1 MQIAFVKVH
10 CTIWDIRTRGRA
22 FSQFVRNGE
31 MMEKSFCQLSENSSS
46 PLRLVKPVKI
56 DHLLPRRFNR
66 RNRKSRCSDF
76 MSWECFALYGFGFNS
91 GPGGRRPTALLPARD
106 DPFSAIV
113 TAMNM
118 RALAL
123 TLIGCWLLP
132 KCNGNEKASDYEF
145 AFTKASYSVS
155 VMESHTNGALIR
167 PTSKMGIYL
176 CKACLG
182 PVRYKIVSG
191 DPNGLFKVDSYPVG
205 NFAYLRIRM
214 RKRTNAYLNRETE
227 PQIVLKVQGKI
238 TGPKREATTEILI
251 KVGDVNDSPPI
262 FSSPS
267 QPVTVWEDLAPFS
280 AVAKVHATDADEG
293 LNGEVYYYIEQRN
306 SFFTVHHI
314 TGVVSTARSIS
325 TLAGKTVTLVVAAE
339 DRTSLLFPESKSS
352 VPPNTVTID
361 IAMKRSFKPS
371 PVVHCHSVSGGC
383 RQDKLVCATC
393 ILHAQKGYAN
403 VKQFTLRLFGQKA
416 EHFAVMLNGSTEFEI
431 LLNDPRAPYGTHVI
445 GLRMQR
451 SSDGLVITRNVS
463 LTVAAHCPPF
473 ESDKFHLNFTAKESS
488 PLYSVLGL
496 IGPHELV
503 TTGLFRWTIR
513 DGEPWA
519 VGESSGLLFLRGS
532 IGSRRHYSFVVVA
545 HSAVCGQTFTFDVDV
560 FVEPENSHCPQFVL
574 PPICTFSFLSLEM
587 AGQTELCA
595 LQARDNDTTLPA
607 NLTYSIVS
615 GKDSDLFQIDETS
628 GKLRLAKSLPAY
640 SSNSSFEVRVRVSDD
655 GYPYPRHSDLILRF
669 DQHPKILLLNTE
681 PISFEV
687 VEKADNDHAPVF
699 LHTPFPNLNIFENAT
714 VGKEVFRF
722 EAVDYDLGFNGLL
735 RYSIAA
741 GNHDGRW
748 KINMDTGVLSL
759 YRPLDREEI
768 SKYELTIVAQDFG
781 DSSRKT
787 SASLLINVL
796 DSNDNKPLFEQF
808 TYYASIPEDFPIGH
822 GVIEL
827 RADDADLGINAVVSY
842 HLVTATSWFG
852 ISPDNGTIFTLQ
864 KLDREEVDRY
874 ELIVQAVDKGWPSLS
889 SFATVIIDVTDCND
903 NSPTCLQPVQRVEIP
918 EDVPPHFLFTCVGAY
933 DPDEGVNAMLRY
945 ELPANA
951 SEVLPFDIDSET
963 GCLRTIGTLDF
974 SKRPIYN
981 LKVQVT
987 DRGVPAMSEQCE
999 VEIVVLYVNRN
1010 RYPPEFDRFVYEASI
1025 FENEPPG
1032 TIVTTLKA
1040 HDRDADRADEVAFSI
1055 VGGDGMDVFMVDQ
1068 KGVVRS
1074 RRSLDREMTASY
1086 WLTIEAT
1093 DQQPVPLASTADL
1106 FIMVK
1111 DRNDNAPVPSRPIYI
1126 TQVLE
1131 NCPARTVILQLNATD
1146 ADESSYPL
1154 TYAIKKGNAQSL
1166 FSIDADTGTL
1176 LSTERKIDREA
1187 NDVHLLEVEITDSG
1201 IPPLSSSVSVVVEI
1215 IDENDHSP
1223 QFLSLDQ
1230 FDVPACSKEGQYLC
1244 RISAFDKDAG
1254 LNGTVRY
1261 SLSSDEENVAAVR
1274 IDEHTGDLF
1283 CLKAI
1288 AGSTV
1293 LSIVVE
1299 AHDLGEP
1306 PLKSEAAVRL
1316 KFFPVPVHSPNHI
1329 PILPKSHIVLL
1340 VDKYEKL
1347 GSDFAKIDASDPD
1360 NDQLWFYL
1368 KDHRRGHISLAVDS
1382 GIVYLI
1388 KHADDVTYNVSF
1400 YVTDGID
1407 TVDGVITLVFNNR
1420 KYQRPVLEKENYFV
1434 QISANATLDSVI
1446 VSLSDS
1452 IKPND
1457 DTGII
1462 TYSLVNSFDGSSKFI
1477 VDGASGDI
1485 LLAEPLDIGTSKRY
1499 LLMVEARSYH
1509 MKTCA
1514 FVHVEVISEDNPP
1527 RFPQRS
1533 YEVKIPQSTPIGHPI
1548 IQMIAYDFNASSKS
1562 LLTYALSSD
1571 DEPSAFEIHPTT
1583 GVVTTSRDLHSVSS
1597 EHFLAVIVSSK
1608 ANPSLTDTA
1617 ELRVSISA
1625 NSQEYARFP
1634 AKVRDVQ
1641 LYELTPIGSP
1651 VLTMQAEGSGYVHY
1665 FLNDSSDTFEVNAL
1679 SGCVTLK
1686 NRLDASKQSHFEMR
1700 LIARSVLDH
1709 EDVATIVVTVLPSA
1723 ARSIQFGKSVYYGY
1737 ITENNPER
1745 AIVRSIEGDPLL
1757 LSAHGPLVNQSIRY
1771 SFRIVEPWA
1780 KELFIVDQFTGAV
1793 LAATSLDHEKFPQI
1807 VFHVMA
1813 TDVSDS
1819 GLQSRSPAMV
1829 VVQIEDSNDNPPKF
1843 VNELFQATIYLPTA
1857 PGVSAMRLSAKDP
1870 DGDSLRF
1877 SLLSDGNGTFK
1888 VDSETGEVT
1897 LAGADPAPD
1906 LYKLKAVVSD
1916 GSHSNK
1922 ADVQIEISPSLPG
1935 AAKCAESVYLASVT
1949 ENSRKPESLLIVKLE
1964 KRPSSTVYFVLLNGK
1979 PYFVVNSNTG
1989 LLSFTGVPLD
1999 REAQSKHTLIVQ
2011 VVNFESTRPIAQ
2023 CVVIVEVR
2031 DVNDCAPVF
2040 LNSPYNFVVHRHYH
2054 SGFVRWRVDLDEG
2067 TNSLVSYE
2075 ASELNS
2081 ADSPFLLNST
2091 SGEISLKM
2099 PAAHYSSLS
2108 QVNVTVT
2115 ARDHGIPSLS
2125 ASTLLTVTFLDKGT
2139 FRFSS
2144 SSYSISVPEGGAM
2157 LNKTI
2162 VRLSLAS
2169 VLPKVHFDIVAFND
2183 GQHFVIDESLGNI
2196 RPQKLL
2202 DREMQSNF
2210 TLLVQLSDE
2219 NMKIYDTA
2227 TVFVDIVDVNDNPP
2241 VFTRS
2246 VYCVTVPEDSHR
2258 GRLLTTL
2265 MATDDDIGDNAKLR
2279 YRIRRVTPS
2288 ADHLFRLDPLN
2299 GSLVLAGALD
2309 FDLVQAYKIE
2319 VECSDAGVPELFAY
2333 AIVEVLVED
2342 VNNNPPFFE
2351 SSTYTLSVPGDLPA
2365 GQVLGIFLARDA
2377 DTVSQGRLKYTLN
2390 GLNLENL
2397 FSLDPDEA
2405 VLTVN
2410 RSLLGVQRSSYK
2422 LQLVVDDG
2430 LFSSSCDLLVQIVS
2444 PSEGRPAYKERV
2456 VEVSVPESAIVGS
2469 VLTSAELSSSVPV
2482 VHEALL
2488 GDLEWLYESL
2498 DYEVSKRHDLIVG
2511 AKTAEGTVS
2520 TAHIVV
2526 NVLNQNDHKPIF
2538 VASKF
2543 EVTVSVDDP
2552 QGTALLQL
2560 LALDED
2566 PMDKVEYSIKMSRR
2580 FKEADRHFEI
2590 DPTSGVVRLRRNLS
2604 NFAGTALKFSVLAT
2618 DSGNPPLSDE
2628 ATVSVYVSPS
2638 VARRGSIG
2646 DALSLEMRVSE
2657 AAPVG
2662 TPFGRIRFDPF
2673 SDLLVRIVKPVDAY
2687 VGRVVQVVPNGT
2699 VSTAEP
2705 LDRELRSRF
2714 WFYVYFHT
2722 NREVGAW
2729 VSMVLVGVTVLDVND
2744 NAPNFG
2750 GEKLKL
2756 AVAEDAPVGYRIVRL
2771 QASDPDEGDAGV
2783 VSYHLNGLNLP
2794 FKIVGNWLVT
2804 KQQLDRETTGFYH
2817 FTVTAKDAGSP
2828 SLKSSLIVQIDIL
2841 GVNDKAPVFENKS
2854 YRFDIAEG
2862 AAINDLVGTIRAVD
2876 PDEPFSKHHL
2886 KYYIIR
2892 GNALRL
2898 FSLTR
2903 LNGSDSFGILLAEAV
2918 PKANWDHFDLRILV
2932 SDGKF
2937 TDTTNVRVNVLKSTF
2952 VDCECEKKVVHLT
2965 LSEDWPLNE
2974 AIFNFSS
2981 TVNEAALI
2989 EGSKKFKFLN
2999 AGAIVLAEQLD
3010 RETASQHYFRALYKA
3025 CNALDSCFT
3034 SFVVTVT
3041 DVNDNQPR
3049 FTSEQY
3055 EVSIV
3060 EHENTSYPKYL
3071 LRVHAVDY
3079 DLGAAGTVSYSM
3091 LDSFGELFSLNETT
3105 GDVFLTKPLDRE
3117 EKANYTFAVQASD
3130 NGVPPLSSNAL
3141 IRVIV
3146 LDVNDNPPVFAQ
3158 HQYHGQIP
3166 ENASD
3171 GAEVLRVEA
3180 FSLDEGVNAQVTY
3193 SILPSSLGSVP
3204 FTIDEVTGSVRV
3216 SGPLDAAKQSEYEL
3230 LIQATDKGSPPLSS
3244 KTTVRVE
3251 VIDVNDHS
3259 PVFTENTYHVEVV
3272 ENTAA
3277 DTLLVHCAAT
3287 DQDTGQNGHVGY
3299 RLVSSQQVVHDH
3311 FNVSEVGWL
3320 ILKRP
3325 LDREKIA
3332 FLEFKVEA
3340 FDFGLPSRSAFASVH
3355 VTVLD
3360 TNDNPPMLDK
3370 CNDTVYMRRPVAA
3383 GTVVHPFVVTD
3394 LDDHE
3399 AVGDFKFELQGVAS
3413 SMFEISP
3420 TAVLKVATSNLTDAQ
3435 YLLTIRV
3442 SDGEHFTECHL
3453 DVRLVEG
3460 SIRPPVVR
3468 SYKAE
3473 LWTYMDEFAGGL
3485 LGQIRASDE
3494 DPMDKLTF
3502 RLKAPPLLSDIV
3514 TLDLDDGQLMAAAG
3528 LPVGV
3533 YTLKVAVSDGKFTS
3547 NGVVELEVQ
3556 SATYEMLRSA
3566 VSLRLGGVE
3575 IDKLLEHGLK
3585 RFQRSISKY
3594 VGVRPRYVHIFSLDQ
3609 SQPDSLE
3616 IFVAFQKS
3624 KQEFYTPAFV
3634 RDRLEKSMK
3643 ELALSIG
3650 AREVRILQD
3659 RCSSNPCVNGQCKE
3673 MVVIDETGI
3682 SSVLS
3687 PSFGL
3692 ITPRAVRSLEC
3703 HCPVGFEGSRCEKVV
3718 NVCSSNPC
3726 SRHTVCVP
3734 NDLSSGYHC
3743 ECLPGRHG
3751 KDCSESCRNSSCSE
3765 PAVSFLGTSYV
3776 WYPFDQSLEAFM
3788 NLTIRVK
3795 TSAHFGSL
3803 LFSKGRTDYQ
3813 VLDLRDG
3820 FVQYRFDLGS
3830 GQTVVRSELFAAD
3843 NMWHTVR
3850 IVRRQRHV
3858 TLIVDNAL
3866 VKAEAFGSSTVLNLN
3881 RASYVCLGGELD
3893 AGEVKNGFV
3902 GCMHSLTFNGNAYPI
3917 LTASSNVR
3925 LVNIRRDCPAR
3936 PHGQDVTD
3944 VDGSCRELPCLNGGR
3959 CSRGPAGSF
3968 ICACSYPYFGK
3979 RCENWQSPCLSQ
3991 PCLNG
3996 GVCEI
4001 VAGNAYCRCP
4011 EGFSGAICDQRYIT
4025 ECGQHQCANG
4035 GYCVGKT
4042 DGTYFCNCTEGWTG
4056 ILCDIPS
4063 DMTIPNISSGRL
4075 GITITEL
4082 ATVLV
4087 VLLTLAGLGIVF
4099 FLVCK
4104 RRRRLMYEK
4113 VRVKRARNEEIL
4125 LDQPYLSNNNM
4136 SIFPG
4141 GNGPPPLPPRF
4152 RSFQSQ
4158 RQKRPSNFDSGKLVR
4173 LPMAQV
4179 RPLSFIDRPDSPV
4192 CCPLQA
4198 AVNYGSAA
4206 EELEQM
4212 GQASDKDEVEDWK
4225 SALNKMDVDSLNKLK
4240 KLAGLDDD
4248 EQEPSAGVNDRAS
4261 SKADEHSTG
4270 RTNGEGSSS
4279 FIWDYSDWAST
4290 VGNTGYPTFGR
4301 LTDTNTDDEAGSVP
4315 RVICRLDDTDYEYA
4329 LDSCSDHDDSPCS
4342 SLVK

>member
-1 MQIAFVKVH
+1 
-10 CTIWDIRTRGRA
+10 
-22 FSQFVRNGE
+22 
-31 MMEKSFCQLSENSSS
+31 
-46 PLRLVKPVKI
+46 
-56 DHLLPRRFNR
+56 
-66 RNRKSRCSDF
+66 
-76 MSWECFALYGFGFNS
+76 
-91 GPGGRRPTALLPARD
+91 
-106 DPFSAIV
+106 
-113 TAMNM
+113 M

-132 KCNGNEKASDYEF
+132 KCKGDEKPSDYEF
-145 AFTKASYSVS
+145 AFTKTSYSVS

-167 PTSKMGIYL
+167 PSSKMGIYL

-191 DPNGLFKVDSYPVG
+191 DPNSLFKVDSFPVG

-214 RKRTNAYLNRETE
+214 RKRANAYLNREKE
-227 PQIVLKVQGKI
+227 PEIVLKVQGKI
-238 TGPKREATTEILI
+238 TGPKREATTEVVI

-262 FSSPS
+262 FASSS
-267 QPVTVWEDLAPFS
+267 QSVAVWEDLAPFS

-293 LNGEVYYYIEQRN
+293 LNGEVYYYTEEKN
-306 SFFTVHHI
+306 SFFTVHHV

-325 TLAGKTVTLVVAAE
+325 TLAGKTATLVVAAE
-339 DRTSLLFPESKSS
+339 DRTSLLFPESKSIT
-352 VPPNTVTID
+352 PPNTVTIN
-361 IAMKRSFKPS
+361 IAVKRSSKPS

-403 VKQFTLRLFGQKA
+403 VKQFILRLFGQKA
-416 EHFAVMLNGSTEFEI
+416 EHFAVVLNGSTEFEI
-431 LLNDPRAPYGTHVI
+431 LLNDPRAPYGTHI
-445 GLRMQR
+445 INLRMER
-451 SSDGLVITRNVS
+451 SSDGLVIARNVS

-473 ESDKFHLNFTAKESS
+473 ESDNFHLNFTAKESS
-488 PLYSVLGL
+488 PPYSVLGS

-503 TTGLFRWTIR
+503 STGLFRWTIR
-513 DGEPWA
+513 GGEPWA
-519 VGESSGLLFLRGS
+519 VGENSGLLFLRGS
-532 IGSRRHYSFVVVA
+532 IGSKRRYSFVVVA
-545 HSAVCGQTFTFDVDV
+545 HSAICGQRFTFDVDV
-560 FVEPENSHCPQFVL
+560 FVEPENSHCPEFVL
-574 PPICTFSFLSLEM
+574 PPVCTFSYLSPEM
-587 AGQTELCA
+587 VSQTDLCT
-595 LQARDNDTTLPA
+595 LQARDNDTIPA

-615 GKDSDLFQIDETS
+615 GKHSDLFNIEETS
-628 GKLRLAKSLPAY
+628 GKLRLAKPLPAY
-640 SSNSSFEVRVRVSDD
+640 PANSSFEVRVRVSDD
-655 GYPYPRHSDLILRF
+655 GYPYPRYSDLILRF
-669 DQHPKILLLNTE
+669 DQHPKVLLLNTE

-687 VEKADNDHAPVF
+687 LEKADNNHAPVF

-714 VGKEVFRF
+714 VGREVFRF
-722 EAVDYDLGFNGLL
+722 EAVDYDLGFNGLV

-741 GNHDGRW
+741 GNHDDRW
-748 KINMDTGVLSL
+748 RINMETGVLSL
-759 YRPLDREEI
+759 HRPLDREEVGN
-768 SKYELTIVAQDFG
+768 YELTIVAQDFG
-781 DSSRKT
+781 DFSRKT
-787 SASLLINVL
+787 TATLLINVL

-808 TYYASIPEDFPIGH
+808 TYYASIPEDVPIGYR
-822 GVIEL
+822 VIQL
-827 RADDADLGINAVVSY
+827 RADDADLGINAIVSY
-842 HLVTATSWFG
+842 HIVTATSWFG
-852 ISPDNGTIFTLQ
+852 ISPDNGTIVTLHT
-864 KLDREEVDRY
+864 LDREKVDRY

-889 SFATVIIDVTDCND
+889 SFASLIIDVTDCND
-903 NSPTCLQPVQRVEIP
+903 NPPTCLQPVQHVEIP
-918 EDVPPHFLFTCVGAY
+918 EDVPSHFLFTCVNAY
-933 DPDEGVNAMLRY
+933 DRDEGVNAMLRY

-951 SEVLPFDIDSET
+951 SEVVPFEIDSET
-963 GCLRTIGTLDF
+963 GCLRTVGKLDF

-987 DRGVPAMSEQCE
+987 DRGVPAMSELCE

-1010 RYPPEFDRFVYEASI
+1010 RFPPEFDRFVYEAAI

-1040 HDRDADRADEVAFSI
+1040 RDRDSDRVDDVAFSI
-1055 VGGDGMDVFMVDQ
+1055 VGGDGMDVFVVDQ

-1074 RRSLDREMTASY
+1074 RRSLDREMTSSY
-1086 WLTIEAT
+1086 WLVIEAT
-1093 DQQPVPLASTADL
+1093 DQQPVPLASTVDL

-1166 FSIDADTGTL
+1166 FTIDADTGTL

-1201 IPPLSSSVSVVVEI
+1201 IPPLSSSVSVMVEI
-1215 IDENDHSP
+1215 MDENDHSP

-1261 SLSSDEENVAAVR
+1261 SLSSDEENIASIR
-1274 IDEHTGDLF
+1274 IDENTGDLF
-1283 CLKAI
+1283 CLKPIPGA
-1288 AGSTV
+1288 TV
-1293 LSIVVE
+1293 LSIVVD
-1299 AHDLGEP
+1299 ARDLGEP

-1316 KFFPVPVHSPNHI
+1316 KFFPVPIHSPNHV

-1340 VDKYEKL
+1340 IDKYEKL

-1368 KDHRRGHISLAVDS
+1368 KDDNRGHISLAVDS

-1388 KHADDVTYNVSF
+1388 KHAEDITYNVSF
-1400 YVTDGID
+1400 FVTDGID
-1407 TVDGVITLVFNNR
+1407 VADGVITLVFNNR

-1446 VSLSDS
+1446 VSLRDS
-1452 IKPND
+1452 IKPN

-1485 LLAEPLDIGTSKRY
+1485 LLAEPLDTGTTKRY

-1514 FVHVEVISEDNPP
+1514 FVHVEVIRADSPP

-1533 YEVKIPQSTPIGHPI
+1533 YEVKIPQSTPVGHPV
-1548 IQMIAYDFNASSKS
+1548 IQMAAYDANTSSKS
-1562 LLTYALSSD
+1562 LLSYALSSG
-1571 DEPSAFEIHPTT
+1571 DEPNVFEIHPTT
-1583 GVVTTSRDLHSVSS
+1583 GMVTTRRDLHSIAT
-1597 EHFLAVIVSSK
+1597 EHFLTVVVSSK

-1617 ELRVSISA
+1617 ELKVSISA

-1634 AKVRDVQ
+1634 AKIRYVQ
-1641 LYELTPIGSP
+1641 LYERTPIGNP

-1665 FLNDSSDTFEVNAL
+1665 FLNDSSGTFEVNGL

-1686 NRLDASKQSHFEMR
+1686 NPLDASKQSHFEMR
-1700 LIARSVLDH
+1700 LIARSVLDR
-1709 EDVATIVVTVLPSA
+1709 EDIATIVVTVIPSTP
-1723 ARSIQFGKSVYYGY
+1723 RSIQFGKSVYYGY
-1737 ITENNPER
+1737 IKENNPEK
-1745 AIVRSIEGDPLL
+1745 AIVKAIEGEPLL
-1757 LSAHGPLVNQSIRY
+1757 LTAHGPLVNQSVRY
-1771 SFRIVEPWA
+1771 NFRIVEPWA

-1793 LAATSLDHEKFPQI
+1793 LAATSLDREKFPQI

-1829 VVQIEDSNDNPPKF
+1829 VVRIEDSNDNPPKF
-1843 VNELFQATIYLPTA
+1843 VKDLFQAIVHLPTA
-1857 PGVSAMRLSAKDP
+1857 PGVPALRLSAKDP
-1870 DGDSLRF
+1870 DGDDLRF

-1897 LAGADPAPD
+1897 LARADPSPT
-1906 LYKLKAVVSD
+1906 LYKLKAAVSD
-1916 GSHSNK
+1916 GSHSSET
-1922 ADVQIEISPSLPG
+1922 DVQVRQLLTQAGTLTTCVYTLQIQISPSLPE
-1935 AAKCAESVYLASVT
+1935 AVKCAESVYFTSVT
-1949 ENSRKPESLLIVKLE
+1949 ENSRRPEPLLLVKLK
-1964 KRPSSTVYFVLLNGK
+1964 KRPSAVVYFLLLNGK
-1979 PYFVVNSNTG
+1979 SYFVINSNTG
-1989 LLSFTGVPLD
+1989 LLSFNGVPLD
-1999 REAQSKHTLIVQ
+1999 REAQNMHTLIVQ
-2011 VVNFESTRPIAQ
+2011 VVNFEDARPIAQ
-2023 CVVIVEVR
+2023 CVVTVQVK
-2031 DVNDCAPVF
+2031 DVNDCPPVF
-2040 LNSPYNFVVHRHYH
+2040 LNSPYNFVVHRHYQ
-2054 SGFVRWRVDLDEG
+2054 SGTLLGIVEAVDLDEG
-2067 TNSLVSYE
+2067 RNSVVSYE

-2081 ADSPFLLNST
+2081 ADAPFLLNST
-2091 SGEISLKM
+2091 SGEVSLKKA
-2099 PAAHYSSLS
+2099 AAHYSSLS
-2108 QVNVTVT
+2108 QLNITVI

-2125 ASTLLTVTFLDKGT
+2125 ASTLLTVVFLDKGT

-2144 SSYSISVPEGGAM
+2144 PAYSISVPEGGSM

-2162 VRLSLAS
+2162 ARLSVAS
-2169 VLPKVHFDIVAFND
+2169 VLPKAHFVIISGND
-2183 GQHFVIDESLGNI
+2183 GQHFVIDESLGSI

-2210 TLLVQLSDE
+2210 TLHVQLSDE
-2219 NMKIYDTA
+2219 NLNMHDTA
-2227 TVFVDIVDVNDNPP
+2227 QVFVDISDVNDNPP
-2241 VFTRS
+2241 IFTRS
-2246 VYCVTVPEDSHR
+2246 VYNVTVPEDSRR

-2265 MATDDDIGDNAKLR
+2265 IATDGDIGDNAKLR

-2288 ADHLFRLDPLN
+2288 ADYLFRLDPLN
-2299 GSLVLAGALD
+2299 GSLILAGALD

-2319 VECSDAGVPELFAY
+2319 VECSDAGVPELLGF
-2333 AIVEVLVED
+2333 AIVEVSVED
-2342 VNNNPPFFE
+2342 VNNNAPFFE
-2351 SSTYTLSVPGDLPA
+2351 FSTYTLSVPGDLPA

-2377 DTVSQGRLKYTLN
+2377 DTVSQGKLKYTLN
-2390 GLNLENL
+2390 GLNSENL

-2410 RSLLGVQRSSYK
+2410 RSLLGAQRSNYK
-2422 LQLVVDDG
+2422 LKLVVDDG
-2430 LFSSSCDLLVQIVS
+2430 LFSSSCDLLMQIVR

-2456 VEVSVPESAIVGS
+2456 IEVSVPESAIVGS
-2469 VLTSAELSSSVPV
+2469 VLTSAEMSSAVPV

-2488 GDLEWLYESL
+2488 GDLEWLYVHQDTGNSFPDRFSLLFDVAAYSSGLVSLKEPL
-2498 DYEVSKRHDLIVG
+2498 DYEVSKNHDLIVG
-2511 AKTAEGTVS
+2511 AKTAEGIVS

-2526 NVLNQNDHKPIF
+2526 NVLNQNDHKPVF

-2543 EVTVSVDDP
+2543 ECTVSVDDP
-2552 QGTALLQL
+2552 PGTALLQRLTSRFLQL

-2580 FKEADRHFEI
+2580 FKEADKHFEI
-2590 DPTSGVVRLRRNLS
+2590 DATSGVVRLRRNLS
-2604 NFAGTALKFSVLAT
+2604 NFAGTALKFSVVAT

-2628 ATVSVYVSPS
+2628 ATVSIYVSPD

-2646 DALSLEMRVSE
+2646 RDTLSLEMRVSE

-2662 TPFGRIRFDPF
+2662 TPFGRVRFDPF
-2673 SDLLVRIVKPVDAY
+2673 SDLLVRIVKPADVY

-2699 VSTAEP
+2699 VSVAEP

-2729 VSMVLVGVTVLDVND
+2729 MSMVLVGVTVLDVND

-2771 QASDPDEGDAGV
+2771 QASDPDEGDAGL
-2783 VSYHLNGLNLP
+2783 VSYRLNDLNLP
-2794 FKIVGNWLVT
+2794 FKITGNWLVT
-2804 KQQLDRETTGFYH
+2804 KQQLDRETNGFYH

-2828 SLKSSLIVQIDIL
+2828 SLSSNLAVEIDIL
-2841 GVNDKAPVFENKS
+2841 GVNDKAPIFENKS
-2854 YRFDIAEG
+2854 YQFHLAEE
-2862 AAINDLVGTIRAVD
+2862 ASANDLIGTIRAVD
-2876 PDEPFSKHHL
+2876 PDEPFSNHHL

-2892 GNALRL
+2892 GNALRM
-2898 FSLTR
+2898 FSLTG
-2903 LNGSDSFGILLAEAV
+2903 LNGSDSFGLLLTRPI
-2918 PKANWDHFDLRILV
+2918 PKANGDHFDLRILV

-2937 TDTTNVRVNVLKSTF
+2937 TDTTNVRIKIVKSAV
-2952 VDCECEKKVVHLT
+2952 VDCQCEKEVVHLT
-2965 LSEDWPLNE
+2965 LSEDWPLNK
-2974 AIFNFSS
+2974 AIFNFSW
-2981 TVNEAALI
+2981 TVSEHALI
-2989 EGSKKFKFLN
+2989 EGSKKFKFFN
-2999 AGAIVLAEQLD
+2999 GKNFDYICSPAAASSIVLAEKLD

-3034 SFVVTVT
+3034 SFVVTVS
-3041 DVNDNQPR
+3041 DVNDNRPL

-3060 EHENTSYPKYL
+3060 EHENISYPKYL

-3079 DLGAAGTVSYSM
+3079 DLGEAGTVSYSM
-3091 LDSFGELFSLNETT
+3091 LDSFGELFLLNETT

-3117 EKANYTFAVQASD
+3117 EKPNYTLNVQASD
-3130 NGVPPLSSNAL
+3130 NGVQPLSSNAL
-3141 IRVIV
+3141 IRVVV
-3146 LDVNDNPPVFAQ
+3146 LDVNDNPPVFTQ
-3158 HQYHGQIP
+3158 HQYNGQIP

-3171 GAEVLRVEA
+3171 GMEVLRVEA
-3180 FSLDEGVNAQVTY
+3180 FSLDEGVNAQVGY
-3193 SILPSSLGSVP
+3193 SLLPSSLGPLP

-3230 LIQATDKGSPPLSS
+3230 LVQATDKGSPPLSS

-3259 PVFTENTYHVEVV
+3259 PVFTENSYNAEVM
-3272 ENTAA
+3272 ENAA
-3277 DTLLVHCAAT
+3277 AGTLVVHCAAT
-3287 DQDTGQNGHVGY
+3287 DQDTGRNGRVGY
-3299 RLVSSQQVVHDH
+3299 RLLSSQQAVHDH
-3311 FNVSEVGWL
+3311 FNISEVGWL

-3332 FLEFKVEA
+3332 SLEFKVEA

-3360 TNDNPPMLDK
+3360 TNDNPPTLDK
-3370 CNDTVYMRRPVAA
+3370 CNDTVYMRRPVAT
-3383 GTVVHPFVVTD
+3383 GTVVHQFVVTD
-3394 LDDHE
+3394 LDDRE
-3399 AVGDFKFELQGVAS
+3399 AAGVFRFELKGVAS
-3413 SMFEISP
+3413 SMFEI
-3420 TAVLKVATSNLTDAQ
+3420 TATAALKVTASNLTDAQ
-3435 YLLTIRV
+3435 YLLMIRV
-3442 SDGEHFTECHL
+3442 SDGEHFTECQL

-3485 LGQIRASDE
+3485 LGQIRATDE
-3494 DPMDKLTF
+3494 DPMDKLTY
-3502 RLKAPPLLSDIV
+3502 RLKTPPLLSDIV

-3528 LPVGV
+3528 LPVGD

-3547 NGVVELEVQ
+3547 NAVVELEVQ

-3566 VSLRLGGVE
+3566 VSLRLGGVDV
-3575 IDKLLEHGLK
+3575 DKLLEHGLK
-3585 RFQRSISKY
+3585 RFQRSISKH

-3634 RDRLEKSMK
+3634 RDRLDKSMK
-3643 ELALSIG
+3643 DLALSIG

-3673 MVVIDETGI
+3673 TVVIDETGI
-3682 SSVLS
+3682 SSILS

-3726 SRHTVCVP
+3726 GRHTICVP

-3765 PAVSFLGTSYV
+3765 PAVTFLGSSYV
-3776 WYPFDQSLEAFM
+3776 WYPLDQSLEAFM

-3843 NMWHTVR
+3843 NLWHTVR
-3850 IVRRQRHV
+3850 IVRKQRHI

-3866 VKAEAFGSSTVLNLN
+3866 AKAEAFGSSTVLNLN
-3881 RASYVCLGGELD
+3881 RASYICLGGELETS
-3893 AGEVKNGFV
+3893 GEVKNGFV

-3925 LVNIRRDCPAR
+3925 LVNIRRDCPAK
-3936 PHGQDVTD
+3936 PYGQDVAD
-3944 VDGSCRELPCLNGGR
+3944 VDSPCRAKPCLNGGR
-3959 CSRGPAGSF
+3959 CSPGPAGSF

-3996 GVCEI
+3996 GVCE
-4001 VAGNAYCRCP
+4001 VLAGNAYCRCP
-4011 EGFSGAICDQRYIT
+4011 EGFSGATCDQRLSHGS

-4035 GYCVGKT
+4035 GYCVGKP
-4042 DGTYFCNCTEGWTG
+4042 DGTYFCNCTDGWTG
-4056 ILCDIPS
+4056 ILCDIPT
-4063 DMTIPNISSGRL
+4063 DMTIPNISTGRL
-4075 GITITEL
+4075 GITLTEL

-4087 VLLTLAGLGIVF
+4087 VLLALAGLGIAF

-4125 LDQPYLSNNNM
+4125 LDQPFLGNNNM

-4158 RQKRPSNFDSGKLVR
+4158 RQKRPSNFESGKLVR

-4206 EELEQM
+4206 EELEQI

-4248 EQEPSAGVNDRAS
+4248 EQEASAGVNDRAS
-4261 SKADEHSTG
+4261 SKADEHGTG
-4270 RTNGEGSSS
+4270 RANGEGSSS

-4301 LTDTNTDDEAGSVP
+4301 HTDTNTDDETASVP

-4342 SLVK
+4342 SLVKK